1 VSTRQSL
8 RDPPPGCRDAAP
20 LDSTCLGRYIHGHGG
35 VAKLVIALACQ
46 AGGRGFKSR
55 RSRSFFSGQR
65 IGVPCTAAPQQVHLW
80 HRRGCIRSGINRGS
94 QRAVAQLVARS
105 VRDRKAGGSN
115 PPSPTHVHVN
125 FRTGLIYSPCHL
137 KARAFRIPSKLTL
150 CQALWRLTAGFS
162 ALARHLVD
170 LLRNAA
176 WQGFVWGG
184 SWSVFDTM
192 HFEYRPEILLMRA
205 SPGSCEQEEY

>member
-1 VSTRQSL
+1 MARLLHSPSRGRGEAGYRAGLSSRRPRVQVPSL
-8 RDPPPGCRDAAP
+8 P
-20 LDSTCLGRYIHGHGG
+20 LFFFRATHWRALHGG
-35 VAKLVIALACQ
+35 AAAGTFVAPP
-46 AGGRGFKSR
+46 R
-55 RSRSFFSGQR
+55 
-65 IGVPCTAAPQQVHLW
+65 VH
-80 HRRGCIRSGINRGS
+80 S